1 MELVR
6 IAGATTNQIPVD
18 WTGNCKNIISLLVQ
32 AESQK
37 VDIICFP
44 ELSIS
49 GYGCEDLFASPHTVK
64 MSEQALARILP
75 HTINKVV
82 ILGLPWLHRNHMY
95 NCAVVIQNG
104 RILGINPKRVLARE
118 GVHYEQRWFSP
129 WAFRAVDS
137 SRILGNEV
145 PFGDLRYQFGTVGM
159 AVEICEEAWGGES
172 SCMDH
177 VASGVELIVN
187 PSASHFAL
195 GKMAVRESL
204 VTNWSRALK
213 VNYCYTNL
221 LGLEAGRMVY
231 DGGVIIAE
239 AGNVVA
245 RGPRFGFSDG
255 ALTWFDCDMDLARVA
270 RLRSRSVRENDS
282 EKFEPTA
289 CVVGSPLRN
298 HIQIGSNSNLQPS
311 PSQSREISHADMTRS
326 DSMRFEEFLR
336 CEMLGLFDYLRKTR
350 SRGYVVSLSGGC
362 DSSSIASMI
371 AHMTAEALKELG
383 PQKLAERIGRPELA
397 ETGTDPKPW
406 VAQLLTCVYQA
417 SDNSGR
423 ATHDAAK
430 SLAMEIGA
438 KFFDAKIS
446 GAIDFYL
453 TEYER
458 ISGRKLDWKT
468 DDLTL
473 QNIQARARA
482 PLAWLIA
489 NVERAVLLTTSNRSE
504 AAVGYATM
512 DGDTAGGLAP
522 VGGIDKKFLRE
533 FLLWLESQ
541 TERGMGALP
550 SLRAVNHMPPTAELR
565 PPQFAQEDEKDLMPY
580 EILERIE
587 RLFVRDKMG
596 PEEILRVMVAE
607 NRSIGA
613 ELLRSHIAKF
623 LSMWR
628 ASQWKRE
635 RFAPSFHIDDESLDP
650 KTWCRFPIISGDL
663 SLTQVPEITNKA

>member
-18 WTGNCKNIISLLVQ
+18 WTGNCRNIVRLLQQ
-32 AESQK
+32 AENHK

-75 HTINKVV
+75 YTTNKVV
-82 ILGLPWLHRNHMY
+82 VLGLPWLHRNHMY

-104 RILGINPKRVLARE
+104 RVMGMNPKRVLARE

-129 WAFRAVDS
+129 WAFRAVDRT
-137 SRILGNEV
+137 RIVDQDV
-145 PFGDLRYQFGTVGM
+145 PFGDLRYQFGSVGM

-270 RLRSRSVRENDS
+270 RLRSRSVRENDT

-289 CVVGSPLRN
+289 CVNGDVLRN
-298 HIQIGSNSNLQPS
+298 LTQSSSKSTLQPS
-311 PSQSREISHADMTRS
+311 PSQSREASHSETTRS
-326 DSMRFEEFLR
+326 ESLRFEEFLR
-336 CEMLGLFDYLRKTR
+336 CEMLGLFDYLRKTK

-383 PQKLAERIGRPELA
+383 PVELAGRIGRPELA
-397 ETGTDPKPW
+397 NVGNDPKRW
-406 VAQLLTCVYQA
+406 ISELLTCVYQA

-423 ATHDAAK
+423 ATHDAAQ
-430 SLAMEIGA
+430 SLAKELGA
-438 KFFDAKIS
+438 KFLDAKVS
-446 GAIDFYL
+446 GAIQFYL

-458 ISGRKLDWKT
+458 ISGRKLDWKN
-468 DDLTL
+468 DDLSL

-482 PLAWLIA
+482 PMAWLIA

-533 FLLWLESQ
+533 FLVWLEFQ
-541 TERGMGALP
+541 KERGIGALA
-550 SLRAVNHMPPTAELR
+550 SLNAVNQLPPTAELR

-607 NRSIGA
+607 NQQLPA
-613 ELLRSHIAKF
+613 EQLRAHITKF
-623 LSMWR
+623 LALWR
-628 ASQWKRE
+628 GSQWKRE

-663 SLTQVPEITNKA
+663 NQTQVPEITVKS